1 MGSDEVE
8 KLARGDDL
16 GLFPESREVPLVP
29 CHQIVRTGGVG
40 TFQKNIVVRVG
51 CDRETPDG
59 PNQMRVALNELK
71 EAMTQAFAYLQLRT
85 RKDSF
90 VFGENGR

>member
-8 KLARGDDL
+8 KLTRADHF

-29 CHQIVRTGGVG
+29 CYQIVRAGGVG
-40 TFQKNIVVRVG
+40 AFQENIVVRVG
-51 CDRETPDG
+51 RDRETPDG
-59 PNQMRVALNELK
+59 PNQMRVALNELE
-71 EAMTQAFAYLQLRT
+71 EAMTQAFANLQLRT

-90 VFGENGR
+90 VFGENGS